1 MKLVVHDDPAA
12 AARAA
17 ATAAATRLRLVL
29 GSKDQARLVAAT
41 GASQLHFLASL
52 VDEPDVDWARVEL
65 FHLDE
70 YVGLGEDHPASFA
83 RYMRERLVE
92 PTRIGVAHLIDGT
105 ADPDTEVTTVGA
117 TLAAAP
123 VDLLFL
129 GVGENGHLAFND
141 PPADVTTNDPYLIV
155 DLDER
160 CRAQQV
166 GEGWF
171 ATVEDVPQRAIS
183 MSMRQILRATEI
195 IGVVTDERK
204 ADAVAACF
212 TGEISPAHPASYL
225 RTHDATTIFLDRD
238 AVSRLDPA
246 VLAEYR

>member
-1 MKLVVHDDPAA
+1 MRLVVHDDPAA

-17 ATAAATRLRLVL
+17 ATVAATRLRRVL
-29 GSKDQARLVAAT
+29 DSGDRARLVAAT
-41 GASQLHFLASL
+41 GSSQLRFLASL
-52 VDEPDVDWARVEL
+52 VAELEVDWARVEL

-92 PTRIGVAHLIDGT
+92 PTGIGLAHLIDGT
-105 ADPDTEVTTVGA
+105 ADPATEVMAVSA
-117 TLAAAP
+117 ALAAAP
-123 VDLLFL
+123 IDLLFL

-141 PPADVTTNDPYLIV
+141 PPADVTTSDPYLIV
-155 DLDER
+155 NLDEQ

-171 ATVEDVPQRAIS
+171 ASVDDVPNRAIS
-183 MSMRQILRATEI
+183 MSMRQILRAGEI

-212 TGEISPAHPASYL
+212 GGEISPMFPASYL
-225 RTHDATTIFLDRD
+225 RTHDAVTIFLDRA